1 MQEAKE
7 KGRALAVVDGE
18 RERMK
23 SKRKRVSTIHEEDED
38 LREIEK
44 KEFGNWEGK
53 KERKGNIYYSN
64 LNWMI
69 N

>member
-38 LREIEK
+38 LREI
-44 KEFGNWEGK
+44 GK
-53 KERKGNIYYSN
+53 KEIVRKRKGGNGLFIY
-64 LNWMI
+64 LNE
-69 N
+69 

>member
-38 LREIEK
+38 LREI
-44 KEFGNWEGK
+44 GK
-53 KERKGNIYYSN
+53 KEIVRKRKRGNGLFIY
-64 LNWMI
+64 LNE
-69 N
+69 

>member
-7 KGRALAVVDGE
+7 KRRALAVVDGE

-38 LREIEK
+38 LREI
-44 KEFGNWEGK
+44 GK
-53 KERKGNIYYSN
+53 KEIVRKRKRGNGLFIY
-64 LNWMI
+64 LNE
-69 N
+69 